1 MGQLSS
7 TLSKCAKDIV
17 GFCIMFFIVFF
28 AYAQLGYLV
37 FGSQLRDFSTFG
49 DSVFTLFR
57 IILGDFDF
65 VALEDANRVLG
76 PIFFVTYVFF
86 VFFVLL
92 NMFLAIINDTYG
104 EVKTELHAENGM
116 TVTDYFK
123 KGYNTLLRKLT
134 SRQKR
139 VIDLTDALKDADYNK
154 DRKIDFHEWK
164 AEMKG
169 RGHTDAEIEE
179 TFAAYDKDGDNVLSR
194 SEQQQF
200 TTKLEQER
208 IDLDQEIKETKLERD
223 KARASLRT
231 QRVKRQRSVLSHGS
245 ITDTVGVSAGEFT
258 ILSHRVDQLEHS
270 IESVMSKLDDVILKL
285 HDLRLH
291 QPVLPFTSQD
301 KVMPQSLSYYIFAK
315 IKI

>member
-1 MGQLSS
+1 M
-7 TLSKCAKDIV
+7 CRI
-17 GFCIMFFIVFF
+17 GFACFLLKVC
-28 AYAQLGYLV
+28 LC
-37 FGSQLRDFSTFG
+37 
-49 DSVFTLFR
+49 
-57 IILGDFDF
+57 
-65 VALEDANRVLG
+65 
-76 PIFFVTYVFF
+76 TY
-86 VFFVLL
+86 
-92 NMFLAIINDTYG
+92 
-104 EVKTELHAENGM
+104 
-116 TVTDYFK
+116 
-123 KGYNTLLRKLT
+123 R
-134 SRQKR
+134 
-139 VIDLTDALKDADYNK
+139 
-154 DRKIDFHEWK
+154 
-164 AEMKG
+164 